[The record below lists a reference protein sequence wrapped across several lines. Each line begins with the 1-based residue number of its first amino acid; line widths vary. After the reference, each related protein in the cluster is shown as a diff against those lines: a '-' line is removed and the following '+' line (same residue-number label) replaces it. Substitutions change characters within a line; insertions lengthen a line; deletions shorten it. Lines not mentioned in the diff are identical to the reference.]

1 MAWIFGG
8 RAAAAVD
15 LRSTGAVNDTGVGA
29 DQIAAIEAALD
40 LLLAGKYRSV
50 PAGTCPVTSKIRGLA
65 GKLEAQAQSALKL
78 DVGLSV
84 NVNDAV
90 TKAAGMMRD
99 VNEVDRRAQSIS
111 TAAQQL
117 VASVAQ
123 IASTSRAAAEDA
135 SSAQDVAVESH
146 GAANQAIGAMHAIA
160 EAVQAAAGKV
170 DSLAQASVQIGDI
183 VNQIEDIASQTNLLA
198 LNATIEAARA
208 GEAGKGFAVVANEVK
223 NLANQTARA
232 TVDIRAR
239 IESLRV
245 EMGEIVRTMQEGAT
259 AVEHGEGV
267 INATSSGMSRL
278 AEQVR
283 GVSVKMAEI
292 AGILNQQTA
301 ASADVS
307 EGVGVIATL
316 SARNVATINDVVDE
330 MDAAS
335 KGIIAAL
342 NEMATLEIDDF
353 TLHVAKSDHMLW
365 RKRLA
370 EMVVGREVLNPDEL
384 ADHTKCRLGKWCA
397 TLTDETIL
405 RHPAYAALEAPHRE
419 VHRHGIDAARAF
431 RNGDLDAALAAI
443 TRAAE
448 ASVGVM
454 KCLEDLGDR
463 RRF

>member
-8 RAAAAVD
+8 NAAAKV
-15 LRSTGAVNDTGVGA
+15 RVGA
-29 DQIAAIEAALD
+29 EEIPHDDGLASVRLAAIETSLD
-40 LLLAGKYRSV
+40 FLLTGKYHSV
-50 PAGTCPVTSKIRGLA
+50 PAGTCPTTSKIKALA
-65 GKLEAQAQSALKL
+65 EKLETQAQSNLKL

-84 NVNDAV
+84 NVNEAV

-99 VNEVDRRAQSIS
+99 VNEVDRRAQTIA

-123 IASTSRAAAEDA
+123 IAATSKAAAEDA
-135 SSAQDVAVESH
+135 GSAQTVATESRD
-146 GAANQAIGAMHAIA
+146 AADQAIGAMHAIA
-160 EAVQAAAGKV
+160 SAVQAAAGKV

-223 NLANQTARA
+223 NLANQTGRA

-245 EMGEIVRTMQEGAT
+245 EMGEIVRTMQEGAS

-267 INATSSGMSRL
+267 INATSQGMGRL
-278 AEQVR
+278 AAQVQ
-283 GVSVKMAEI
+283 GVSMKMAEI

-330 MDAAS
+330 MDGAS
-335 KGIIAAL
+335 KGILSAL
-342 NEMATLEIDDF
+342 NEMSALEIEDF
-353 TLHVAKSDHMLW
+353 TLQVAKSDHMLW

-370 EMVVGREVLNPDEL
+370 DMVVGRETINPEEL
-384 ADHTKCRLGKWCA
+384 ADHTTCRLGKWCA
-397 TLTDETIL
+397 TLSDPSIL
-405 RHPAYAALEAPHRE
+405 RHPAYAALEEPHRE
-419 VHRHGIDAARAF
+419 VHRHGIDAAKAF
-431 RNGDLDAALAAI
+431 RNGDLDGALAAI
-443 TRAAE
+443 ERAAR

-454 KCLEDLGDR
+454 KCLDDLGDR

>member
-1 MAWIFGG
+1 MAWFKGG
-8 RAAAAVD
+8 SAAVKVQGPAQSSD
-15 LRSTGAVNDTGVGA
+15 DGVALARLAAVE
-29 DQIAAIEAALD
+29 QALD
-40 LLLAGKYRSV
+40 QLLSGKYHSV
-50 PAGTCPVTSKIRGLA
+50 PSGACPTTSKIKRLA
-65 GKLEAQAQSALKL
+65 ETLEAQAQATLKL

-84 NVNDAV
+84 NVNEAV

-99 VNEVDRRAQSIS
+99 VNEVDRRSQTIA

-123 IASTSRAAAEDA
+123 IAATSKAAAADA
-135 SSAQDVAVESH
+135 GSAQEVAAESRV
-146 GAANQAIGAMHAIA
+146 AADQAIGAMHAIA

-232 TVDIRAR
+232 TVDIRSR
-239 IESLRV
+239 IENLRV
-245 EMGEIVRTMQEGAT
+245 EMGEIVRTMQDGAS

-267 INATSSGMSRL
+267 INTTSQGMGRL
-278 AEQVR
+278 VDQVH
-283 GVSVKMAEI
+283 GVSMKMAEI

-301 ASADVS
+301 ASSDVS
-307 EGVGVIATL
+307 EGVGAIATL
-316 SARNVATINDVVDE
+316 SARNVATISDVVDE
-330 MDAAS
+330 MDKAS
-335 KGIIAAL
+335 KGIL
-342 NEMATLEIDDF
+342 ATLNDMSSLEIEDF

-370 EMVVGREVLNPDEL
+370 DMVVGREVLNPEEL
-384 ADHTKCRLGKWCA
+384 ADHTSCRLGKWCA
-397 TLTDETIL
+397 ALSDESIL
-405 RHPAYAALEAPHRE
+405 KHPAYAALEAPHRE
-419 VHRHGIDAARAF
+419 VHRHGIDAAKAF
-431 RNGDLDAALAAI
+431 RSGDLDGALAAI
-443 TRAAE
+443 ARAAT
-448 ASVGVM
+448 ASEGVM
-454 KCLEDLGDR
+454 KCLNDLGDR

>member
-8 RAAAAVD
+8 KTAAKAD
-15 LRSTGAVNDTGVGA
+15 LRPMDVANDQALSSLQSESIG
-29 DQIAAIEAALD
+29 AALD
-40 LLLAGKYRSV
+40 QLLAGKYHSV
-50 PAGTCPVTSKIRGLA
+50 PAGTCPVTAKIKALA
-65 GKLEAQAQSALKL
+65 DRLESQAQANLRL

-84 NVNDAV
+84 NVNEAV

-99 VNEVDRRAQSIS
+99 VGEVDRRAQAIAV
-111 TAAQQL
+111 AAEQL
-117 VASVAQ
+117 VSSVAE
-123 IASTSRAAAEDA
+123 IARTSKAAAEDA
-135 SSAQDVAVESH
+135 GAAESVAQESH
-146 GAANQAIGAMHAIA
+146 GAADQAIGAMQAIA

-170 DSLAQASVQIGDI
+170 DSLAEASVQIGDI

-245 EMGEIVRTMQEGAT
+245 EMGEIVRTMQDGAG
-259 AVEHGEGV
+259 AVEHGKEV
-267 INATSSGMSRL
+267 ISATSDGMGRL
-278 AEQVR
+278 STQVQ
-283 GVSVKMAEI
+283 GVSVKMAQI
-292 AGILNQQTA
+292 AGILNQQSA
-301 ASADVS
+301 ASAEVA
-307 EGVGVIATL
+307 EGVGAIAGL
-316 SARNVATINDVVDE
+316 SARNVATINDVVEE
-330 MDAAS
+330 MDGAS
-335 KGIIAAL
+335 KGIVAAL
-342 NEMATLEIDDF
+342 NEMAALEIDDF

-370 EMVVGREVLNPDEL
+370 DMVVGREVLNPDDL
-384 ADHTKCRLGKWCA
+384 ADHTKCRLGKWCS
-397 TLTDETIL
+397 TLTDESIL

-419 VHRHGIDAARAF
+419 VHRNGIDAARCF
-431 RNGDLDAALAAI
+431 KNGDLDGALAAI
-443 TRAAE
+443 ARAAE

-454 KCLEDLGDR
+454 KCLDDLGDR

>member
-8 RAAAAVD
+8 KAVAKVDMAPVEAANDPMASLAPLAAV
-15 LRSTGAVNDTGVGA
+15 
-29 DQIAAIEAALD
+29 EAALD
-40 LLLAGKYRSV
+40 QLIAGKYHSITE
-50 PAGTCPVTSKIRGLA
+50 GTCPLTSKIKALA
-65 GKLEAQAQSALKL
+65 VKLEAQAQANLKL

-84 NVNDAV
+84 NVNEAV

-99 VNEVDRRAQSIS
+99 VGEVDRRAQSIAV
-111 TAAQQL
+111 AAEQL
-117 VASVAQ
+117 VSSVAE
-123 IASTSRAAAEDA
+123 IASTSKAAAEDA
-135 SSAQDVAVESH
+135 SAAETVAEESH
-146 GAANQAIGAMHAIA
+146 TAAEQAIGAMAAIA

-170 DSLAQASVQIGDI
+170 DSLAEASVQIGDI

-245 EMGEIVRTMQEGAT
+245 EMGEIVRTMQDGAS
-259 AVEHGEGV
+259 AVEHGKEV
-267 INATSSGMSRL
+267 ISTTSDGMGRL
-278 AEQVR
+278 ASQVQ
-283 GVSVKMAEI
+283 GVSVKMAQI
-292 AGILNQQTA
+292 AGILSQQSA

-307 EGVGVIATL
+307 EGVGAIAGL

-330 MDAAS
+330 MDGAS
-335 KGIIAAL
+335 KGIVAAL
-342 NEMATLEIDDF
+342 NEMAALEIEDF

-370 EMVVGREVLNPDEL
+370 DMVVGREVLNPDDL

-397 TLTDETIL
+397 GLSDETIL
-405 RHPAYAALEAPHRE
+405 RHPAYAALEAPHRD
-419 VHRHGIDAARAF
+419 VHKNGIDAARCF
-431 RNGDLDAALAAI
+431 KNGDLDGALAAI
-443 TRAAE
+443 ARAAD

-454 KCLEDLGDR
+454 KCLNDLGDR

>member
-1 MAWIFGG
+1 MAWLFGG
-8 RAAAAVD
+8 KNV
-15 LRSTGAVNDTGVGA
+15 
-29 DQIAAIEAALD
+29 AAIEVRSVENVNEAAETSARMATVEMAID

-50 PAGTCPVTSKIRGLA
+50 PVGTCPTTVKIKSLA
-65 GKLEAQAQSALKL
+65 AKLESQAQATLKL

-84 NVNDAV
+84 NVNEAV

-99 VNEVDRRAQSIS
+99 VNEVDRRAQAI
-111 TAAQQL
+111 AAASEEL
-117 VASVAQ
+117 VASVAE
-123 IASTSRAAAEDA
+123 IARTSHAAADDA
-135 SSAQDVAVESH
+135 SLAQDVATESH
-146 GAANQAIGAMHAIA
+146 GAATQAIGAMRDIA
-160 EAVQAAAGKV
+160 QAVQAAAGKV
-170 DSLAQASVQIGDI
+170 DSLAEASVQIGDI

-239 IESLRV
+239 IENLRV
-245 EMGEIVRTMQEGAT
+245 EMGEIVRTMQEGAS

-267 INATSSGMSRL
+267 INTTSDGMSRL
-278 AEQVR
+278 ADQVR
-283 GVSVKMAEI
+283 SVSVRMAEI

-301 ASADVS
+301 ASAEVS
-307 EGVGVIATL
+307 EGVSAIATL
-316 SARNVATINDVVDE
+316 SARNTAAIGDVVEE
-330 MDAAS
+330 MDGAS

-342 NEMATLEIDDF
+342 NEMAALEIEDF

-370 EMVVGREVLNPDEL
+370 DMVVGREVLNPDDL
-384 ADHTKCRLGKWCA
+384 ADHTKCRLGKWCT
-397 TLTDETIL
+397 TLSDESIL
-405 RHPAYAALEAPHRE
+405 KHPAYAALEAPHRE

-431 RNGDLDAALAAI
+431 KNGDMDGALAAI
-443 TRAAE
+443 ARAAE

-454 KCLEDLGDR
+454 KCLNDLGDR

>member
-8 RAAAAVD
+8 KSGAAVEMRAAE
-15 LRSTGAVNDTGVGA
+15 AVNDSTE
-29 DQIAAIEAALD
+29 AAARMAGIEAALD
-40 LLLAGKYRSV
+40 LVMAGKYHSV
-50 PAGTCPVTSKIRGLA
+50 PAGTCPVTSRIKALA
-65 GKLEAQAQSALKL
+65 AKLEAQAQSNLKL

-84 NVNDAV
+84 NVNEAV
-90 TKAAGMMRD
+90 TRAAGMMRD
-99 VNEVDRRAQSIS
+99 VSEVDRRAQAI
-111 TAAQQL
+111 AAAAEEL
-117 VASVAQ
+117 VASVAE
-123 IASTSRAAAEDA
+123 IARTSHAAADDA
-135 SSAQDVAVESH
+135 SSAQEVAVESH
-146 GAANQAIGAMHAIA
+146 GAADQAIGAMRAIA
-160 EAVQAAAGKV
+160 QAVQAAAGKV

-232 TVDIRAR
+232 TVDIRSR
-239 IESLRV
+239 IENLRV
-245 EMGEIVRTMQEGAT
+245 EMGEIVRTMQDGAS

-267 INATSSGMSRL
+267 INATSAGMSRL
-278 AEQVR
+278 TDQVR
-283 GVSVKMAEI
+283 SVSVKMAEI

-301 ASADVS
+301 ASAEVS
-307 EGVGVIATL
+307 SGVGAIATL

-330 MDAAS
+330 MDGAS

-342 NEMATLEIDDF
+342 NEMAALDIEDF
-353 TLHVAKSDHMLW
+353 TLQVAKSDHMLW

-370 EMVVGREVLNPDEL
+370 DMVVGREVLNPDDL

-397 TLTDETIL
+397 TLSDETIL

-431 RNGDLDAALAAI
+431 RAGDLDGALAAI

-454 KCLEDLGDR
+454 KCLNDLGDR